1 MGFYQHSPF
10 FPFTITTIITTYRP
24 RTLNCY
30 ISFFLPNDA
39 NLDKVTK
46 ILVTLTEPIE
56 RMMQSAG
63 GRQVSFAPFAV
74 YIITSFLKKNQP
86 TLRIQIKLTPK
97 KAKKKNYGILDFYK
111 FLSAKS

>member
-1 MGFYQHSPF
+1 MGQLSPF

-39 NLDKVTK
+39 NLDKNDAVSRRAAS
-46 ILVTLTEPIE
+46 LFRTLRSIYHHHFFE
-56 RMMQSAG
+56 
-63 GRQVSFAPFAV
+63 
-74 YIITSFLKKNQP
+74 KNQP
-86 TLRIQIKLTPK
+86 TLRIQIKLPRK
-97 KAKKKNYGILDFYK
+97 KPKKKNYGILDYYK

>member
-1 MGFYQHSPF
+1 
-10 FPFTITTIITTYRP
+10 
-24 RTLNCY
+24 LNCY

-74 YIITSFLKKNQP
+74 YIITSFLKKKPANSTDSNKVDP
-86 TLRIQIKLTPK
+86 EKSK
-97 KAKKKNYGILDFYK
+97 KKKKNYGILDYYK